1 MSTFHRAAVA
11 ALCML
16 AAVHATAFPTKPIR
30 VVVPFGAGG
39 PSDFVARTYAD
50 RLRVALNVP
59 VVVDS
64 RPGGNTAIGTDI
76 TAKANPDG
84 HTLLV
89 VSMMTAVSLPYLQK
103 TLPYKLDDLMLLN
116 RFATTPMVLSM
127 HPSVPATTLKELIAY
142 AKANPGKLNYGSSGV
157 GQAYHLA
164 AALFSMRT
172 GVEMNHIP
180 YKGSAQTFT
189 DLLGGNIQLA
199 FDAPLA
205 PLPHLSSGKLRVLGT
220 TGSKRLPQLPNVPTF
235 MEQGIPQYDLELRW
249 GVIGPKG
256 IPRDVAAQLHAE
268 TARIAALPEVKEALF
283 KLAIET
289 ATCSSVQS
297 CAAEFRAESELV
309 GGIIRNIGIKPE

>member
-1 MSTFHRAAVA
+1 MSTLHRAAVA

-116 RFATTPMVLSM
+116 RFATTPMVLSAAAI
-127 HPSVPATTLKELIAY
+127 VPATWV
-142 AKANPGKLNYGSSGV
+142 PC
-157 GQAYHLA
+157 
-164 AALFSMRT
+164 
-172 GVEMNHIP
+172 P
-180 YKGSAQTFT
+180 
-189 DLLGGNIQLA
+189 
-199 FDAPLA
+199 
-205 PLPHLSSGKLRVLGT
+205 LSSL
-220 TGSKRLPQLPNVPTF
+220 
-235 MEQGIPQYDLELRW
+235 
-249 GVIGPKG
+249 
-256 IPRDVAAQLHAE
+256 
-268 TARIAALPEVKEALF
+268 
-283 KLAIET
+283 
-289 ATCSSVQS
+289 
-297 CAAEFRAESELV
+297 
-309 GGIIRNIGIKPE
+309 